1 MYTLDDLIEE
11 YNVDRAGIE
20 REKRKLLAQIE
31 AYELAEIRKQAGLTQ
46 VQLAESMGVSQKRI
60 SEIEHG
66 RAGAIK
72 LSTLRGGSRREAEG
86 GDRVPHGRRHGE
98 VAARSAGGLLE
109 PCASALS

>member
-1 MYTLDDLIEE
+1 MVTLEDLIEK

-20 REKRKLLAQIE
+20 REKAKLLARIE

-72 LSTLRGGSRREAEG
+72 LSTLERYATALGGRLKVEIECPTADGTMKSLP
-86 GDRVPHGRRHGE
+86 VPL
-98 VAARSAGGLLE
+98 VA
-109 PCASALS
+109 C